1 LSGFQ
6 KIDFVC
12 GQIVSG
18 ELCAKSNDFT
28 DSMVIEKAEKGFR
41 LNKYNSKELA
51 ARISRLKKEK
61 NAVIL
66 AHYYQQD
73 QVQEIADFI
82 GDSLALSRQAV
93 ETSAEIIVFAGVYF
107 MAETAKIL
115 NPGRK
120 VLLPDLR
127 SGCSLADSCSAAELA
142 RVKAVYPH
150 HVVVSYINCSAEVKA
165 MSDVICTSA
174 NAEKII
180 QSIPT
185 DKEILF
191 VPDRNLGRYLQH
203 KTGRKMVIWDGACV
217 VHENFS
223 IDKIL
228 QLHKDNPGAVLVA
241 HPESDATILRA
252 AAYVGSTRGMINF
265 VKNDARDCFIVA
277 TEVGILRQMRIEV
290 PHKRLIPAPVISD
303 NTCACSEC
311 SFMKFSTLDNILSS
325 LENEVFEIDV
335 PAEVAAKALIPL
347 RRMMEISDS

>member
-1 LSGFQ
+1 
-6 KIDFVC
+6 
-12 GQIVSG
+12 
-18 ELCAKSNDFT
+18 
-28 DSMVIEKAEKGFR
+28 MVIERVQMSTWPEQDRAR
-41 LNKYNSKELA
+41 ELA

-66 AHYYQQD
+66 AHYYQQE
-73 QVQEIADFI
+73 QVQEIADFV

-93 ETSAEIIVFAGVYF
+93 ETPAEIIVFAGVYF

-127 SGCSLADSCSAAELA
+127 SGCSLADSCSAAALTKL
-142 RVKAVYPH
+142 KAEYPAH
-150 HVVVSYINCSAEVKA
+150 KIVSYINCSAEVKA
-165 MSDVICTSA
+165 MSDLICTSA

-180 QSIPT
+180 QSIP
-185 DKEILF
+185 DHEEILF
-191 VPDRNLGRYLQH
+191 VPDRNLGKYLKH
-203 KTGRKMVIWDGACV
+203 KTGRNMVIWDGACV

-228 QLHKDNPGAVLVA
+228 QLHKDNPGAVLIA
-241 HPESDATILRA
+241 HPESEESVLRA

-265 VKNDARDCFIVA
+265 VKNDVRDCFIVA
-277 TEVGILRQMRIEV
+277 TEVGILHQMRSEV
-290 PHKRLIPAPVISD
+290 PHKRLIPAPVFSD

-311 SFMKFSTLDNILSS
+311 GFMKFSTLDNILSS
-325 LENEVFEIDV
+325 LENEVFEIHV
-335 PAEVAAKALIPL
+335 PADIAEKALIPL